1 MTRTS
6 DKYLSLKDRTEY
18 ANAKRGGMFISIHAN
33 AAPVGKPKANYQGIE
48 VFHLSLKHSKRI
60 KKKRAFYKGRYLY
73 SKSAYSRMTSSW
85 KITKSRQLSKHIKR
99 ELLHSLRK
107 HHKVVDKGIKRSD
120 FWVLLA
126 SQMPS
131 TLIELGYVTHKK
143 EAKNLLNSH
152 YQNLLV
158 NGIVNGVDAYYK

>member
-1 MTRTS
+1 
-6 DKYLSLKDRTEY
+6 
-18 ANAKRGGMFISIHAN
+18 
-33 AAPVGKPKANYQGIE
+33 
-48 VFHLSLKHSKRI
+48 
-60 KKKRAFYKGRYLY
+60 
-73 SKSAYSRMTSSW
+73 MTSSW